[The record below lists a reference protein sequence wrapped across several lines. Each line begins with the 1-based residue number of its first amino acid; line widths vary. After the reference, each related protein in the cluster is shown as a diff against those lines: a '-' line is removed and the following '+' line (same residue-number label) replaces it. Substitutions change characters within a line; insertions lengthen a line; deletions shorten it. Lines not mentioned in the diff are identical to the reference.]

1 MTNYIRVSNLENNT
15 VWQKQ
20 LSDKEY
26 HPVSGFTRS
35 EHTIAIIPATLKPVR
50 TNNLKN
56 FSKDFFLPTTINHAI
71 KAHHIACKFFAI
83 LPALALDGI
92 TLPIRFLT
100 CVPRIWSN
108 AGKEVHPLKKYLI
121 NESVDKKLLESD
133 HVRVRLGWKSN
144 WLEHNVNFIEVPIY
158 KGSDYWENGTV
169 STSTSNF

>member
-1 MTNYIRVSNLENNT
+1 MQNYIQVSNLENNI

-26 HPVSGFTRS
+26 NRVSGCTRS
-35 EHTIAIIPATLKPVR
+35 EYTVAVIPATLKPVR

-71 KAHHIACKFFAI
+71 KAHHIAGKFFAI
-83 LPALALDGI
+83 LAALALDGI

-100 CVPRIWSN
+100 CIPRIRSN
-108 AGKEVHPLKKYLI
+108 AGKEEHPLHKYLI
-121 NESVDKKLLESD
+121 NQHVDKKLLESD
-133 HVRVRLGWKSN
+133 HVRVKLGWKSN

-158 KGSDYWENGTV
+158 KGSDFWKNGQI
-169 STSTSNF
+169 NFTIN